1 MGITDLWSILA
12 PGFDPRIPFP
22 IFVSEFINKY
32 GRTPRIAIDAY
43 MFIFQSNHSNLQG
56 AEVENDI
63 QVRNIM
69 SKLMY
74 LTLLSVS
81 YVVVF
86 DGRYKPQKLRH
97 NEDVYHCISYDDQ
110 LNGFKKFHLKMKTT
124 LKTHSVLH

>member
-1 MGITDLWSILA
+1 
-12 PGFDPRIPFP
+12 
-22 IFVSEFINKY
+22 
-32 GRTPRIAIDAY
+32 

-110 LNGFKKFHLKMKTT
+110 IER
-124 LKTHSVLH
+124 V